1 MAGTFVGGHETHWE
15 DLYYTYGNGI
25 DILVEQHGWDAELVI
40 DHRSDDPAIQALI
53 DEYFDILCDNIEKE
67 LTDEHQEAADDNQH
81 ITLKLSKDEHVAV
94 LRYEYI
100 EVISSSEG
108 FPEEVIALLK
118 EHAYDN
124 QNEG

>member
-1 MAGTFVGGHETHWE
+1 MAGTFVGGHETHWG

-118 EHAYDN
+118 EHAYDK
-124 QNEG
+124 QNES

>member
-1 MAGTFVGGHETHWE
+1 MTGTFVGGHETHWE

-108 FPEEVIALLK
+108 FPGEVIALLK
-118 EHAYDN
+118 EHAYDK

>member
-15 DLYYTYGNGI
+15 DVYYTYGNGI

-40 DHRSDDPAIQALI
+40 DHRSDDPATQALI

-67 LTDEHQEAADDNQH
+67 LTDEHQEAADNNEH
-81 ITLKLSKDEHVAV
+81 LTLKLTKDEHVMV
-94 LRYEYI
+94 LMYEKV
-100 EVISSSEG
+100 EVISTSEG

-118 EHAYDN
+118 EHASSEEKQD
-124 QNEG
+124 

>member
-1 MAGTFVGGHETHWE
+1 MTGTFVGGHETHWE

-40 DHRSDDPAIQALI
+40 EHRSDDRAIQALI

-67 LTDEHQEAADDNQH
+67 LTDEHQDAADDNEH
-81 ITLKLSKDEHVAV
+81 LTLKLTKDEHVVV
-94 LRYEYI
+94 LMYERV
-100 EVISSSEG
+100 EVVSNSEG

-118 EHAYDN
+118 EHAYDK

>member
-67 LTDEHQEAADDNQH
+67 LTDAHQEAADDNQH

-118 EHAYDN
+118 EHAYDK
-124 QNEG
+124 QNES

>member
-1 MAGTFVGGHETHWE
+1 MS
-15 DLYYTYGNGI
+15 NGLRCYDWNI
-25 DILVEQHGWDAELVI
+25 FWRTRNPLG
-40 DHRSDDPAIQALI
+40 
-53 DEYFDILCDNIEKE
+53 ILCDNIEKD
-67 LTDEHQEAADDNQH
+67 LTDEHQEAADDNEH

-118 EHAYDN
+118 EHADD
-124 QNEG
+124 QKKED

>member
-1 MAGTFVGGHETHWE
+1 MTGTFFGGHETHWE
-15 DLYYTYGNGI
+15 DVYYTYGNGI

-40 DHRSDDPAIQALI
+40 EHRSDDPATQALI

-81 ITLKLSKDEHVAV
+81 ITLKLSKDQHVAV

-118 EHAYDN
+118 EHAYDK
-124 QNEG
+124 QNES

>member
-67 LTDEHQEAADDNQH
+67 LTDEHQEAADDNEH
-81 ITLKLSKDEHVAV
+81 ITLKLSKDAHVAV

-118 EHAYDN
+118 EHAYDK

>member
-1 MAGTFVGGHETHWE
+1 MAGTFVGGHETHWG

-118 EHAYDN
+118 EHAYDK